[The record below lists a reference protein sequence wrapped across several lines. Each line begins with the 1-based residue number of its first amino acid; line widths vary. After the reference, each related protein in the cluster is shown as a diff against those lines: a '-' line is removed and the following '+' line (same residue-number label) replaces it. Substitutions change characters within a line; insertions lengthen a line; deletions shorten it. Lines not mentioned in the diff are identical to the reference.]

1 MINNCW
7 RCPPFSRLHGGP
19 AQRAPATGPV
29 NTELG
34 IEPTTAVRAQLLG
47 DRVGEETSLAL
58 SASPGVVCVLHHPL
72 EPGRVCLGHGEA
84 HDDDAVRGAEVLLV
98 VRRPAATEG
107 GSQTGNRGGVSNAG
121 LVLDLQRASAVNSFL
136 IR

>member
-1 MINNCW
+1 V
-7 RCPPFSRLHGGP
+7 
-19 AQRAPATGPV
+19 TGPV

-34 IEPTTAVRAQLLG
+34 IEPTTAVRAQLLD

-72 EPGRVCLGHGEA
+72 EPDRVCLDHGGT

-107 GSQTGNRGGVSNAG
+107 CSQTGNRGGVSNAG